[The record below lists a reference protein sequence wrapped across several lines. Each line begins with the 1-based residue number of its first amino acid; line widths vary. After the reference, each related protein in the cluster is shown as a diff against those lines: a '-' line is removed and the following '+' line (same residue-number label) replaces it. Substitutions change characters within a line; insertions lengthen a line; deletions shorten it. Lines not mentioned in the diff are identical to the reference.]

1 MIINSIINK
10 VQENG
15 IYNHKNFLKQDEVN
29 YLINLLKNQM
39 FEKGNKKT
47 YFPINS
53 KEFLLKIAKFQFGLI
68 YKSIKLKQLAIIKSM
83 PEISGKIFNGETSL
97 NMIDCYKTLKGNENI
112 LPWHIDLSYSGKKG
126 IAQNKI
132 ANPYLNKIKF
142 FIYLTEVGPENGC
155 TSYIPGSHKITM
167 ALREGLY
174 FKILKY
180 VPHWHL
186 KDLRSFVVN
195 NIEYFYKYFK
205 SKIETDNFLQQ
216 TAFIKSGE
224 NDNKYDFSMSPG
236 DAIIFDEGGVH
247 KGSKCLRNDR
257 MVLRFHYVLNDNYAK
272 KKILNF
278 QKNNKI

>member
-1 MIINSIINK
+1 MTLNSIINA
-10 VQENG
+10 VRENG
-15 IYNHKNFLKQDEVN
+15 IYYYKNFLKQDDVD
-29 YLINLLKNQM
+29 YFTNLLKNQM
-39 FEKGNKKT
+39 LEKGNKKT
-47 YFPINS
+47 YFPVNNNQY
-53 KEFLLKIAKFQFGLI
+53 LLKITKFEFGLL
-68 YKSIKLKQLAIIKSM
+68 YKSMKLKQLANNKSM
-83 PEISGKIFNGETSL
+83 LEISSKVFNGETSL
-97 NMIDCYKTLKGNENI
+97 YMIDCYKTLKGNENI
-112 LPWHIDLSYSGKKG
+112 LPWHIDLAYSGKKDV
-126 IAQNKI
+126 AQNKI

-142 FIYLTEVGPENGC
+142 FIYLTEVGPENVC

-174 FKILKY
+174 FKSLKY

-205 SKIETDNFLQQ
+205 CKTETDNFLQQ
-216 TAFIKSGE
+216 TSFIKLGE
-224 NDNKYDFSMSPG
+224 NENKYDFKMSPG

-247 KGSKCLRNDR
+247 RGSKCLKNDR
-257 MVLRFHYVLNDNYAK
+257 MVIRFHYALNYNYSK